1 MVPRIC
7 QLPPNRSF
15 FLFGPRQTGKSTLVN
30 ATFLKNIWKRDLLLS
45 DQYLQYSKYPEL
57 FRREALEKIEREGV
71 KRIFIDEIQRIPLL
85 LNEVHYLIE
94 KTGCQFLLTGSS
106 ARKLRREGVN
116 LLAGRAVQRRLF
128 PFVYSEIPSGF
139 SLEEALRFGTLPPV
153 YGQDLEVR
161 IDILKAYSETYLRE
175 EIQFEGLIRNLGN
188 FSRFLDLAAS
198 QSGELVSY
206 ATMGRECQVAPRTV
220 QSYYEILED
229 TLIAFRMNPWRKSLR
244 QRLVSHPKF
253 YLFDLGVINALTRQL
268 TAPPDPARFGRLF
281 EHFIILETYRLQQY
295 LQSEAALYFWRTNH
309 GGEVDLIIEKNGTP
323 VWAFEI
329 KSSTRIVGAHLSG
342 LRSFRKEYPKVPLGV
357 VSQAEHPYRIEDVQ
371 VLPWKTYLE
380 DLPEIL
386 K

>member
-1 MVPRIC
+1 
-7 QLPPNRSF
+7 
-15 FLFGPRQTGKSTLVN
+15 
-30 ATFLKNIWKRDLLLS
+30 
-45 DQYLQYSKYPEL
+45 
-57 FRREALEKIEREGV
+57 
-71 KRIFIDEIQRIPLL
+71 
-85 LNEVHYLIE
+85 
-94 KTGCQFLLTGSS
+94 
-106 ARKLRREGVN
+106 
-116 LLAGRAVQRRLF
+116 
-128 PFVYSEIPSGF
+128 
-139 SLEEALRFGTLPPV
+139 
-153 YGQDLEVR
+153 
-161 IDILKAYSETYLRE
+161 
-175 EIQFEGLIRNLGN
+175 
-188 FSRFLDLAAS
+188 
-198 QSGELVSY
+198 
-206 ATMGRECQVAPRTV
+206 MGRECQVAPRTV

-323 VWAFEI
+323 VRAFEI

-357 VSQAEHPYRIEDVQ
+357 VSQAEHPYRIEEVQ
-371 VLPWKTYLE
+371 VFLWKTYLE